1 MGSRIRHSGVVD
13 KIEDDC
19 VKVRIVQSSACS
31 SCNAA
36 RLCNAAEK
44 KEKIVDVYNVAPKDY
59 SVGEKVTVT
68 ASSQVGMNA
77 VLLAFGVPFFILVAV
92 AFITGRLTD
101 DEPVIALAAIC
112 SLIPYYVA
120 LYFNRHRMQE
130 KFTFTMEKTK
140 QEKI

>member
-1 MGSRIRHSGVVD
+1 MGNRIKHSGIVD

-19 VKVRIVQSSACS
+19 VKVHIVQSAACS

-44 KEKIVDVYNVAPKDY
+44 KEKIVDVYNVVPEDF
-59 SVGEKVTVT
+59 SVGEKVTVV

-77 VLLAFGVPFFILVAV
+77 VLLAFGVPFLILVGV
-92 AFITGRLTD
+92 AFLTSRLTD
-101 DEPVIALAAIC
+101 KEPVVALVSIC

-130 KFTFTMEKTK
+130 KFTFTLEKTK
-140 QEKI
+140 